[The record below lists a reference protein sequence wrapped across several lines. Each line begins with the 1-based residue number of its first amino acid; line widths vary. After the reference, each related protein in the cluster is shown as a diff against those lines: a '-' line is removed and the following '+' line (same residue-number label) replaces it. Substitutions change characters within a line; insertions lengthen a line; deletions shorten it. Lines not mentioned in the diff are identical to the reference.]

1 MALSEISFV
10 FPKILIFVEIDFSI
24 CLARFNSHPRVP
36 TQNKKLLIFL
46 RIWFKQLKKIKVS
59 EFWGISLKNTIKIL
73 KKARRWDV
81 LVPPR
86 DL

>member
-24 CLARFNSHPRVP
+24 RPARFNSHPRVP